1 MKKGNVF
8 GLIILIAIIAFLF
21 ASAFGLLH
29 FHAPNISDYHGFI
42 LSIVALAAIID
53 SINPCAF
60 SVLFITTAFL
70 FSINKSRKDILTAGF
85 LYVFG
90 IFLIYTF
97 IGLGTLQVLSFFNIP
112 HFISKIGAIL
122 IILAGAITALNEFF
136 PNFPIKLKIPSF
148 AKGEIAGLIN
158 KASFFAAF
166 ILGVVVGLS
175 EFPCTGGPYLFIL
188 SLLHDQVAFW
198 NGFWY
203 LIFYNF
209 IFIAPLVVLLFIA
222 VNRKVL
228 DTVNTIRKEG
238 SKNTRIWTAIVMI
251 VLGAVIFMI

>member
-1 MKKGNVF
+1 MKKGNIF
-8 GLIILIAIIAFLF
+8 GLIILVAIVAFLF

-42 LSIVALAAIID
+42 PSIVALAAIID

-90 IFLIYTF
+90 IFIIYTF
-97 IGLGTLQVLSFFNIP
+97 IGLGILQVLSFFNIP
-112 HFISKIGAIL
+112 HFISKIGAVL
-122 IILAGAITALNEFF
+122 IILAGIITVVNEFF
-136 PNFPIKLKIPSF
+136 PSFPIKLKIPSSTH
-148 AKGEIAGLIN
+148 ERIAGLIN
-158 KASFFAAF
+158 KASFLAAF
-166 ILGVVVGLS
+166 ILGIVVGLS

-198 NGFWY
+198 SGFWY
-203 LIFYNF
+203 LIFYNL

-228 DTVNTIRKEG
+228 EAMNTIRKDG
-238 SKNTRIWTAIVMI
+238 TKQMRIWIAIIMI

>member
-1 MKKGNVF
+1 MKKGNIF
-8 GLIILIAIIAFLF
+8 GLVILVILLAFLL
-21 ASAFGLLH
+21 ASAFGLFH
-29 FHAPNISDYHGFI
+29 FHTPNISDYHGFI
-42 LSIVALAAIID
+42 PSIVALAAIID

-70 FSINKSRKDILTAGF
+70 FSINKSRKDIFIAGL

-97 IGLGTLQVLSFFNIP
+97 IGLGILQVLSFFNIP

-122 IILAGAITALNEFF
+122 IILAGIITIINEFF
-136 PNFPIKLKIPSF
+136 PSFPIKLKIPSSTH
-148 AKGEIAGLIN
+148 ERIAGLIS

-166 ILGVVVGLS
+166 ILGIVVGLS

-198 NGFWY
+198 SGFWY
-203 LIFYNF
+203 LIFYNI
-209 IFIAPLVVLLFIA
+209 IFIAPLIVLLFIA
-222 VNRKVL
+222 VNKKVL
-228 DTVNTIRKEG
+228 ETINTLRKEG
-238 SKNTRIWTAIVMI
+238 SKKTRIWVAIIMI
-251 VLGAVIFMI
+251 ILGAVIFTL